1 MEPEDNMMLSTI
13 ERSSVATRDRTT
25 SVSRLEQISAIAFP
39 TALDWMALAWR
50 DDAVRGIVFGY
61 PSQRQAKFALGQV
74 LYLPGQF
81 WHFPTG
87 GQLADEPQWVAA
99 LMAGLQR
106 FAGGERVEFSDVPL
120 AMDHLSRFA
129 KRVVA
134 ACRAIP
140 WGQVTTYGDLAAAC
154 GSPGAARAVG
164 SVMAR
169 NRYPLVVPCHRVL
182 ASGGGL
188 GGYSAPDGLSMKRR
202 LLAMESTA

>member
-1 MEPEDNMMLSTI
+1 MLSTI
-13 ERSSVATRDRTT
+13 ERSSVTVRSPAT
-25 SVSRLEQISAIAFP
+25 SASREEQIAAIAFP

-50 DDAVRGIVFGY
+50 EDALRGIVFGY
-61 PSQRQAKFALGQV
+61 PSERQAKFALGRG

-81 WHFPTG
+81 WHFPTA
-87 GQLADEPQWVAA
+87 GQLADGPKWVAD

-106 FAGGERVEFSDVPL
+106 FAEGEPVDFSDVPL
-120 AMDHLSRFA
+120 ALDHLSRFGR
-129 KRVVA
+129 RVVA
-134 ACRAIP
+134 ACRAIR

-169 NRYPLVVPCHRVL
+169 NRYPLIVPCHRVL

-188 GGYSAPDGLSMKRR
+188 GGYSAPDGLRMKRR
-202 LLAMESTA
+202 LLAMEATA